1 MYAHL
6 TSITKGSWKTGSR
19 QRGPKITF
27 KELLSSRMTSDIN
40 SKVIGQPGQETDEIG
55 RLSVPGSGDSQK
67 LNCQARNYD

>member
-6 TSITKGSWKTGSR
+6 TSITKR
-19 QRGPKITF
+19 QLENRFQTEGPKITF

-40 SKVIGQPGQETDEIG
+40 SKVRGQPGQETGEIG

>member
-6 TSITKGSWKTGSR
+6 TSITEQLESR
-19 QRGPKITF
+19 FQTEGPKITF
-27 KELLSSRMTSDIN
+27 KELLSSSRMTSDIN
-40 SKVIGQPGQETDEIG
+40 SKVIGHPGQETDEIG